1 MKASDRGLLL
11 VAGCLA
17 FALIWAFIVLDGYT
31 TTLIYA
37 SDISD
42 TVVDPFEECILPHF
56 DPWNEQIVPF
66 VNLDSNPLKNCN
78 RTFKVITKLRNNVLY
93 STEKNVN
100 CSGRC
105 LNRKSE
111 NINDI
116 GPWIPIN
123 SAVFACDVVE
133 STCDDQN
140 GNNIERMIHAQIV
153 ERTDDDREKKRDSHI
168 YYDVYV
174 ILLDSTSASQ
184 AIRNLPKTMHFF
196 EKSMD
201 AVSFPHVNKVG
212 LNSHPNAIALFF
224 GKTMER
230 LDRTMFDIPS
240 REPDW
245 DYNKACFRYLDNDTF
260 LLKEFS
266 EKGYKTLLAED
277 WMNGALNWPNCYG
290 FAEQPTDHYM
300 RPFQIAIE
308 REPSKLLTKTYSS
321 KNCIEQHQDILR
333 YLGQFVNSYKD
344 KPKFAWLWLSLLGHD
359 DESGLIHADSDFLRF
374 FLDNK
379 KKLDE
384 SFVVILGDHGLRFG
398 EVTRTELGNLDV
410 NNPAFTISIPRRLR
424 TTTNILSAL
433 RANAVLLQTMYD
445 VRATLLDILKHQPA
459 LNFTDRSPMIFE
471 GEYGASLLRSQENVK
486 KSCKHL
492 PIPVEYCICTYEME
506 DLESS
511 TQLANETGN
520 FIVWHINSALRK
532 NNVSHLCEHLK
543 HDRTLKISSFKGN
556 KVGKMYSVTIR
567 VKPPSMGEF
576 KALVRRTDGG
586 DFEMVSAKVSR
597 VNRFGNTGACMSS
610 ALRSL
615 CHCKKQG
622 KS

>member
-37 SDISD
+37 SDGSD
-42 TVVDPFEECILPHF
+42 TVVDPFDECILPHF
-56 DPWNEQIVPF
+56 DPWNQDIVPF

-78 RTFKVITKLRNNVLY
+78 RTFKVITRLKSNVLY
-93 STEKNVN
+93 STEKKVN

-153 ERTDDDREKKRDSHI
+153 ERNDREKKRDNHT

-224 GKTMER
+224 GPV
-230 LDRTMFDIPS
+230 LAPV
-240 REPDW
+240 
-245 DYNKACFRYLDNDTF
+245 
-260 LLKEFS
+260 LLS
-266 EKGYKTLLAED
+266 
-277 WMNGALNWPNCYG
+277 
-290 FAEQPTDHYM
+290 
-300 RPFQIAIE
+300 
-308 REPSKLLTKTYSS
+308 
-321 KNCIEQHQDILR
+321 
-333 YLGQFVNSYKD
+333 D

-379 KKLDE
+379 KK
-384 SFVVILGDHGLRFG
+384 
-398 EVTRTELGNLDV
+398 VTRTELGNLDV

-445 VRATLLDILKHQPA
+445 VRATFLDILKHQPA

-520 FIVWHINSALRK
+520 FIVWYINSALRK

-576 KALVRRTDGG
+576 KAVVRRTDGG
-586 DFEMVSAKVSR
+586 EFEMVSAKVSR

-610 ALRSL
+610 ALKSL